1 MSEDLKHIERIAGL
15 IIKYHRENLSDSE
28 YRELMDWCDLSGDN
42 RRLFNKISNTD
53 YVKDKELPNIHEL
66 KEAGWEKV
74 LSVITAERPSL
85 SLAIT
90 PVRRIKGMSYLVAAS
105 LVGILTA
112 GAWLYMK
119 HRSLD
124 KTNTPIAS
132 NLKNDVAPGGN
143 KATLT
148 LANGQQ
154 ILLDDAK
161 AGMLTEQG
169 TTQVI
174 KKNAGT
180 LSYTALL
187 NEEP

>member
-1 MSEDLKHIERIAGL
+1 LGKSDVGHYGGETFVIISYNAG
-15 IIKYHRENLSDSE
+15 E
-28 YRELMDWCDLSGDN
+28 
-42 RRLFNKISNTD
+42 
-53 YVKDKELPNIHEL
+53 
-66 KEAGWEKV
+66 
-74 LSVITAERPSL
+74 
-85 SLAIT
+85 
-90 PVRRIKGMSYLVAAS
+90 RIKGMSYLVAAS
-105 LVGILTA
+105 LAGILTT
-112 GAWLYMK
+112 GVWLYMK

-124 KTNTPIAS
+124 KTNTPTPIAS

-174 KKNAGT
+174 KKNAAPSAT
-180 LSYTALL
+180 LLYYRKNRKKKNSVTIR
-187 NEEP
+187 